1 MSETIHIYHT
11 NDLHSHFKNWP
22 RIKSFLAE
30 RKSWHEEAGDVCLI
44 LDIGDHVDRS
54 HPYTEGTAGQG
65 NVLLL
70 NEVHYDAVTIGNNE
84 GITLSKDELNDLYV
98 EADFEVV
105 VSNLFD
111 LQGRRPDWAKPFH
124 VIHTKNGTRIGLV
137 GATAEFTPFYQKL
150 GWKITDAKQSIIEAV
165 KEIENEV
172 DLIVCLSHLG
182 VKEDELLAELC
193 PQIHLILGAHTHH
206 IFHDGKWQGN
216 TLMGAAGKFGFY
228 IGHVTVEEQFEKSS
242 AQLIETSQLRKVGEG
257 FDEFLVEQGK
267 LQLGE
272 LVFHSTKSLKAEWF
286 KDSEMGL
293 LFGQALIEFTEA
305 DCALFNAGIFMQ
317 DMPKGALTRYDFHKM
332 LPHPINPCLVE
343 LSGAELKE
351 IYLQSLNAEWPQL
364 ELKGMGFRGVVF
376 GKMLHMNMEI
386 TDHHFYINGQ
396 LAMHDQIYKLVTLDM
411 LTFGYFFPSL
421 KRAPKTYFMPEFLR
435 DVFSQ
440 YFHSKAL
447 K

>member
-54 HPYTEGTAGQG
+54 HPYTEGTAGKG

-70 NEVHYDAVTIGNNE
+70 NEAQYDAVTIGNNE
-84 GITLSKDELNDLYV
+84 GITLSKDELDDLYT
-98 EADFEVV
+98 EATFEVV

-111 LQGRRPDWAKPFH
+111 LQGNRPDWAKPYH
-124 VIHTKNGTRIGLV
+124 IICTKNGTRIGLV

-150 GWKITDAKQSIIEAV
+150 GWQVTDAKQSIIDAV

-182 VKEDELLAELC
+182 LKEDELLAELC
-193 PQIHLILGAHTHH
+193 PQIHFILGAHTHH
-206 IFHDGKWQGN
+206 IFHDGKWQGD

-228 IGHVTVEEQFEKSS
+228 IGHITVEEQFEKSS
-242 AQLIETSQLRKVGEG
+242 AHLIETSQLRKVEEG
-257 FDEFLVEQGK
+257 FDKFLVEQGK
-267 LQLGE
+267 QQLQE

-286 KDSEMGL
+286 KDSEMGT
-293 LFGQALIEFTEA
+293 LFGHALIEFTEA

-317 DMPKGALTRYDFHKM
+317 DMPQGALTRYDFHKM
-332 LPHPINPCLVE
+332 LPHPINPCVVE

-376 GKMLHMNMEI
+376 GKMLHTNMGI
-386 TDHHFYINGQ
+386 IDHRFYISGQ
-396 LAMHDQIYKLVTLDM
+396 LAVHDQVYKLATLDM

-421 KRAPKTYFMPEFLR
+421 KRAHKTYFMPEFLR
-435 DVFSQ
+435 DVFSH